1 MKKQEV
7 RDEEVLGNYRRNFG
21 SQKKA

>member
-7 RDEEVLGNYRRNFG
+7 RDEEVLGNYCGNFG